1 MYQPVFHFGY
11 NFLALKTFESHV
23 RIAFTVYR
31 AVKVI
36 IWHSV
41 FLWETV
47 VIVGAFSEELV

>member
-36 IWHSV
+36 I
-41 FLWETV
+41 
-47 VIVGAFSEELV
+47 